1 MKGKVLYWIL
11 HKIVSLVL
19 YAFFQRIVVVGRQQ
33 IPLKGPLIFA
43 A

>member
-1 MKGKVLYWIL
+1 MKNKVFYWIL
-11 HKIVSLVL
+11 HKFVSLAL
-19 YAFFQRIVVVGRQQ
+19 YAFFQRIVVVGRNN